1 MKDGYFLNKI
11 FMAQKQTKKS
21 GGGLLSFALAAALA
35 TAGGYVYATH
45 KDEIDRE
52 AKKQIDHLA
61 KMFKESKKDIE
72 KRVKKV
78 WGQVN
83 KDVVK
88 TYLDL
93 RSELLHALDN
103 ENLQKQGKML
113 QEHYNKLVEDVVKN
127 ARKAGYLTPEVEKKL
142 NELFKMDWKQ
152 VEKMLTKL
160 MNEGSKR
167 AGEVMRKAKVSSKV
181 NAVKKNV
188 MKAAKTAK
196 TSATKAAKNV
206 QKAAKKA
213 TPKKKK

>member
-1 MKDGYFLNKI
+1 
-11 FMAQKQTKKS
+11 MAQKQSKKG

-72 KRVKKV
+72 KRVNKV

-83 KDVVK
+83 KDAVK

-93 RSELLHALDN
+93 RSQLLHALDN

-113 QEHYNKLVEDVVKN
+113 QGHYNKLVEDIVKN
-127 ARKAGYLTPEVEKKL
+127 ARKAGYLTPDIEKKL

-167 AGEVMRKAKVSSKV
+167 AGQMMRDAKVSGKV
-181 NAVKKNV
+181 KAVKKNV

-196 TSATKAAKNV
+196 KSAGKAVKEAKKV
-206 QKAAKKA
+206 AKKA
-213 TPKKKK
+213 TPKKRK